1 MRQGPQQQV
10 ASNVLAVMCLFLSHV
25 TPPDPFCLSAQ
36 EIFVVMTDSFH
47 KPGFKLHAHILHH
60 LFSALDAGAC
70 CLPDGS
76 SFLKCAAQHPFLW
89 EGRRSFICW
98 PQPWPQAP
106 ACCQV
111 CLSEGEGWVE
121 WTWSHHS
128 SVCLLARALL
138 ILCSA
143 LFVEIIHSVCCDA
156 TMQSALLSAINQTL
170 PLSERSLLSLFAFQA
185 SSRRPCGTWPQR
197 VLPPTRPTLP
207 SCASM

>member
-76 SFLKCAAQHPFLW
+76 SFFKCAAQHPVLW
-89 EGRRSFICW
+89 EGRRPFICW

-111 CLSEGEGWVE
+111 CLSEGEGWVDVV
-121 WTWSHHS
+121 S
-128 SVCLLARALL
+128 SQQRLLACACAFDFMPRPLCRNHSQRLL
-138 ILCSA
+138 
-143 LFVEIIHSVCCDA
+143 
-156 TMQSALLSAINQTL
+156 
-170 PLSERSLLSLFAFQA
+170 
-185 SSRRPCGTWPQR
+185 
-197 VLPPTRPTLP
+197 
-207 SCASM
+207 